1 MNKQGLG
8 GGGSFGIPKD
18 LLEAV
23 NESKKKQGAAP
34 TESKSYDSESI
45 PEFEDKESEEPKSQE
60 KAEELKVETEEERVE
75 KQLQD
80 VKKSLGIDITE
91 DDLWSIFMGNQ
102 LNKTGIA
109 IIPGKLEASFSTLS
123 VDDTQKIDK
132 KMAEALEEKFLEAG
146 FMNLKTK
153 HLLAA
158 GLTGLGK
165 PGKLKAIGATH
176 EERFEQLGKM
186 STILV
191 ERLAHK
197 WNQYTWLVNQCVN
210 KEMDLGKS

>member
-18 LLEAV
+18 LLDAV
-23 NESKKKQGAAP
+23 NESKKKQGVTP

-45 PEFEDKESEEPKSQE
+45 PDFDDKEPEAS
-60 KAEELKVETEEERVE
+60 KAEEKVEAVKEETEEEKME
-75 KQLQD
+75 KQLED
-80 VKKSLGIDITE
+80 IKKSLGVDITE

-102 LNKTGIA
+102 LNKTGIV

-132 KMAEALEEKFLEAG
+132 RMAEALEEKFLEAG

-165 PGKLKAIGATH
+165 PGKLKPIGTTH